1 MDVSTT
7 AQRAEKYMSDHVLSN
22 TPLTDSP
29 TPDGSSISQSNMS
42 SSSKGKG
49 AHAMVS
55 PPADILQGDGDLR
68 TSDLP
73 SPSEPSEEQIEAAVN
88 LALSDANRTI
98 DAPGVMVATTD
109 GIDPQDRYSV
119 ALKTAETGIR
129 EAVRQIQQIAL
140 GPTDVRKVYV
150 TGKEKDGSDRALE
163 IVAFNSIVS
172 LMTRIE
178 QDGVV
183 SVMVYVS
190 TRHNYGPGDYHFSE
204 SKWHGTYAL
213 NKQGFVQGE
222 QAAREVAG
230 LLVY

>member
-1 MDVSTT
+1 
-7 AQRAEKYMSDHVLSN
+7 MSEHVLNS

-49 AHAMVS
+49 SHTMVS
-55 PPADILQGDGDLR
+55 PPADILQGEGDLR

-88 LALSDANRTI
+88 LALSDASRTI

-129 EAVRQIQQIAL
+129 EAVRQIRQIAL

>member
-1 MDVSTT
+1 
-7 AQRAEKYMSDHVLSN
+7 MSEHVLNS

-49 AHAMVS
+49 SHTMVS
-55 PPADILQGDGDLR
+55 PSADILQGGGDLR

-88 LALSDANRTI
+88 LALNDASRTI

-129 EAVRQIQQIAL
+129 EAVRQIRQIAL

>member
-1 MDVSTT
+1 
-7 AQRAEKYMSDHVLSN
+7 MSEHVLNS
-22 TPLTDSP
+22 TSLTVSP
-29 TPDGSSISQSNMS
+29 ASADNNISQSNVS
-42 SSSKGKG
+42 SSSKGKVT
-49 AHAMVS
+49 HAMIS
-55 PPADILQGDGDLR
+55 PPSDILQGDGDLR

-88 LALSDANRTI
+88 LALNDASRTI

-129 EAVRQIQQIAL
+129 EAVRQIRQIAL

>member
-1 MDVSTT
+1 MSEHVS
-7 AQRAEKYMSDHVLSN
+7 HN
-22 TPLTDSP
+22 TPLTGSP
-29 TPDGSSISQSNMS
+29 ASAGNGDFQSGLS
-42 SSSKGKG
+42 SSSRHKG
-49 AHAMVS
+49 AHAMAS
-55 PPADILQGDGDLR
+55 PPEDILQGDGNLK
-68 TSDLP
+68 TSNLP

-88 LALSDANRTI
+88 LALSDASRTI

-129 EAVRQIQQIAL
+129 EAVRQIRQIAL

-183 SVMVYVS
+183 SVMAYVS

-213 NKQGFVQGE
+213 NKQGFIQGE
-222 QAAREVAG
+222 QAAREISG

>member
-1 MDVSTT
+1 
-7 AQRAEKYMSDHVLSN
+7 
-22 TPLTDSP
+22 
-29 TPDGSSISQSNMS
+29 
-42 SSSKGKG
+42 
-49 AHAMVS
+49 MVF
-55 PPADILQGDGDLR
+55 PPADILQGNGDLR

>member
-1 MDVSTT
+1 
-7 AQRAEKYMSDHVLSN
+7 MSEHVLNS

-49 AHAMVS
+49 SHTMVS
-55 PPADILQGDGDLR
+55 PPADILQGGDDLR

-88 LALSDANRTI
+88 LALNDASRTI

-129 EAVRQIQQIAL
+129 EAVRQIRQIAL

>member
-1 MDVSTT
+1 
-7 AQRAEKYMSDHVLSN
+7 MSEHVLNS

-49 AHAMVS
+49 SHTMVS
-55 PPADILQGDGDLR
+55 PPADILQGGGDLR
-68 TSDLP
+68 KSDLP

-88 LALSDANRTI
+88 LALNDASRTI

-129 EAVRQIQQIAL
+129 EAVRQIRQIAL

>member
-1 MDVSTT
+1 MSEHVLNSTT
-7 AQRAEKYMSDHVLSN
+7 
-22 TPLTDSP
+22 LTDSP
-29 TPDGSSISQSNMS
+29 ASANNSDFQLDVS
-42 SSSKGKG
+42 SSSRHKG

-55 PPADILQGDGDLR
+55 PPEDILQGEGDLR

-88 LALSDANRTI
+88 LALSDASRTI

-129 EAVRQIQQIAL
+129 EAVRQIRQIAL

-183 SVMVYVS
+183 SVMAYVS

-213 NKQGFVQGE
+213 NKQGFIQGE
-222 QAAREVAG
+222 QAAREIAG

>member
-1 MDVSTT
+1 
-7 AQRAEKYMSDHVLSN
+7 MSEHVLNS

-49 AHAMVS
+49 SHTMVS
-55 PPADILQGDGDLR
+55 PPADILQGGGDLR

-88 LALSDANRTI
+88 LALNDASRTI

-129 EAVRQIQQIAL
+129 EAVRQIRQIAL

-222 QAAREVAG
+222 QAAKEVAG

>member
-1 MDVSTT
+1 
-7 AQRAEKYMSDHVLSN
+7 MSEHVLSS
-22 TPLTDSP
+22 TPLTVSP
-29 TPDGSSISQSNMS
+29 ASTDNSISQLNVS
-42 SSSKGKG
+42 SSFKGKVT
-49 AHAMVS
+49 HAIVS
-55 PPADILQGDGDLR
+55 PPADILQGEGDLR

-88 LALSDANRTI
+88 LALNDASRHI

-119 ALKTAETGIR
+119 SLKTAETGIR

-140 GPTDVRKVYV
+140 GPTDIRKVYV
-150 TGKEKDGSDRALE
+150 TGREKDGSNRALE
-163 IVAFNSIVS
+163 IIAFNSIVS

>member
-1 MDVSTT
+1 
-7 AQRAEKYMSDHVLSN
+7 MSEHVLHN
-22 TPLTDSP
+22 TLP
-29 TPDGSSISQSNMS
+29 TGSSASADNGGFQSGLS
-42 SSSKGKG
+42 SSSKHKG
-49 AHAMVS
+49 AHAIVS
-55 PPADILQGDGDLR
+55 PPVDILQGEGDLR

-88 LALSDANRTI
+88 LALSDASRTI

-119 ALKTAETGIR
+119 AMKTAETGIR
-129 EAVRQIQQIAL
+129 EAVRQIQHIAL
-140 GPTDVRKVYV
+140 GPTDIRKVYV
-150 TGKEKDGSDRALE
+150 TGREKDGSDRALE

-204 SKWHGTYAL
+204 SKWNGTYAL

>member
-1 MDVSTT
+1 
-7 AQRAEKYMSDHVLSN
+7 MSEHVLNS
-22 TPLTDSP
+22 TSLTVSP
-29 TPDGSSISQSNMS
+29 ASADNNISQSNVS
-42 SSSKGKG
+42 SSSKGKVT
-49 AHAMVS
+49 HAMIS
-55 PPADILQGDGDLR
+55 PPSDILQGDGDLR

-73 SPSEPSEEQIEAAVN
+73 SPSEPSDEQIEAAVN
-88 LALSDANRTI
+88 LALNDASRSI

-140 GPTDVRKVYV
+140 GPTDIRKVYV
-150 TGKEKDGSDRALE
+150 TGREKDGSNRALE

-183 SVMVYVS
+183 SVMIYVS

-222 QAAREVAG
+222 QAAKEVAG

>member
-1 MDVSTT
+1 
-7 AQRAEKYMSDHVLSN
+7 MSEHVLHSTLPTGSPASAGSN
-22 TPLTDSP
+22 
-29 TPDGSSISQSNMS
+29 ISQSDMS
-42 SSSKGKG
+42 SSSNRKG

-55 PPADILQGDGDLR
+55 PPADILQGEGDLR

-73 SPSEPSEEQIEAAVN
+73 SPSGPSEEQIEAAVN
-88 LALSDANRTI
+88 LALSDASRTI

-119 ALKTAETGIR
+119 SLKTAETGIR

-140 GPTDVRKVYV
+140 GPTDIRNVYV
-150 TGKEKDGSDRALE
+150 TGREKDGSNRALE

>member
-1 MDVSTT
+1 
-7 AQRAEKYMSDHVLSN
+7 MSEHVLNS
-22 TPLTDSP
+22 TSLTVSP
-29 TPDGSSISQSNMS
+29 ASADNNISQSNVS
-42 SSSKGKG
+42 SSSKVTVT
-49 AHAMVS
+49 HAMIS
-55 PPADILQGDGDLR
+55 PPSDILQGDGDLR

-73 SPSEPSEEQIEAAVN
+73 SPSEPSDEQIEAAVN
-88 LALSDANRTI
+88 LALNDASRSI

-140 GPTDVRKVYV
+140 GPTDIRKVYV
-150 TGKEKDGSDRALE
+150 TGREKDGSNRALE

-222 QAAREVAG
+222 QAAKEVAG

>member
-1 MDVSTT
+1 
-7 AQRAEKYMSDHVLSN
+7 MSEHVLHS
-22 TPLTDSP
+22 TLPTGSP
-29 TPDGSSISQSNMS
+29 ASSDNGDFKSGLS
-42 SSSKGKG
+42 SSSRRKG

-55 PPADILQGDGDLR
+55 PPEDILQGDGNLK

-88 LALSDANRTI
+88 LALNDASRTI

-129 EAVRQIQQIAL
+129 EAVRQIRQIAL

>member
-1 MDVSTT
+1 
-7 AQRAEKYMSDHVLSN
+7 MSEHVLNS

-49 AHAMVS
+49 SHTMVS
-55 PPADILQGDGDLR
+55 PPADILQGGGDLR

-88 LALSDANRTI
+88 LALNDASRTI

-129 EAVRQIQQIAL
+129 EAVRQIRQIAL

-190 TRHNYGPGDYHFSE
+190 TRHNYVMAYVSTRHNYGPGDYHFSE

>member
-1 MDVSTT
+1 
-7 AQRAEKYMSDHVLSN
+7 MSEHVLNS

-49 AHAMVS
+49 SHTTVS
-55 PPADILQGDGDLR
+55 PPADILQGGGDLR

-88 LALSDANRTI
+88 LALNDASRTI

-129 EAVRQIQQIAL
+129 EAVRQIRQIAL

>member
-1 MDVSTT
+1 
-7 AQRAEKYMSDHVLSN
+7 MSEHVLNS

-49 AHAMVS
+49 SHTMVS
-55 PPADILQGDGDLR
+55 PPADILQGGGDLR

-88 LALSDANRTI
+88 LALNDASRTI

-129 EAVRQIQQIAL
+129 EAVGQIRQIAL

>member
-1 MDVSTT
+1 
-7 AQRAEKYMSDHVLSN
+7 MSEHVLNN

-29 TPDGSSISQSNMS
+29 VSADSNIFQSDVS
-42 SSSKGKG
+42 SSSRCKG
-49 AHAMVS
+49 AHIMIS
-55 PPADILQGDGDLR
+55 PPTDILQRERDSR
-68 TSDLP
+68 ASNLP
-73 SPSEPSEEQIEAAVN
+73 SPSEPSDEQIEAAVN
-88 LALSDANRTI
+88 LALNDANRSI

-119 ALKTAETGIR
+119 ALKTAEIGIR
-129 EAVRQIQQIAL
+129 EAARQIQQIAL
-140 GPTDVRKVYV
+140 GPTKIRKVYI
-150 TGKEKDGSDRALE
+150 TGKEKDGSSRALE
-163 IVAFNSIVS
+163 IVAYNSIIS

-183 SVMVYVS
+183 SVMAYVS
-190 TRHNYGPGDYHFSE
+190 VRHNYGPGDYHFSE

>member
-1 MDVSTT
+1 
-7 AQRAEKYMSDHVLSN
+7 MSEHVLNS

-49 AHAMVS
+49 SHTMVS
-55 PPADILQGDGDLR
+55 PPADILQGGGDLR

-88 LALSDANRTI
+88 LALHDASRTI

-129 EAVRQIQQIAL
+129 EAVRQIRQIAL

>member
-1 MDVSTT
+1 
-7 AQRAEKYMSDHVLSN
+7 MSEHVLNS
-22 TPLTDSP
+22 TSLTVSP
-29 TPDGSSISQSNMS
+29 VSADNNISQSNVS
-42 SSSKGKG
+42 SSSKGKVT
-49 AHAMVS
+49 HAMVS
-55 PPADILQGDGDLR
+55 PPADILQGGGDLR

-88 LALSDANRTI
+88 LALNDASRTI

-129 EAVRQIQQIAL
+129 EAVRQIRQIAL

-183 SVMVYVS
+183 SVMVYIS

>member
-1 MDVSTT
+1 MSEHVS
-7 AQRAEKYMSDHVLSN
+7 LN
-22 TPLTDSP
+22 TPLMDSP
-29 TPDGSSISQSNMS
+29 ASADNGDFQLDVS
-42 SSSKGKG
+42 SSSKHKG
-49 AHAMVS
+49 AHAIVS
-55 PPADILQGDGDLR
+55 PPVDILQGDGDLR
-68 TSDLP
+68 ASDLP
-73 SPSEPSEEQIEAAVN
+73 SPSEPSEEQIEAAIN
-88 LALSDANRTI
+88 LALNDANRTI

-119 ALKTAETGIR
+119 SLKTAETGIR
-129 EAVRQIQQIAL
+129 EAVRQIRQIAL

>member
-1 MDVSTT
+1 
-7 AQRAEKYMSDHVLSN
+7 MSEHVLHSTLPTGSPASAGSN
-22 TPLTDSP
+22 
-29 TPDGSSISQSNMS
+29 ISQSDMS
-42 SSSKGKG
+42 SSSNRKG

-55 PPADILQGDGDLR
+55 PPADILQGEGDLR

-88 LALSDANRTI
+88 LALSDASRTI

-119 ALKTAETGIR
+119 ALQTAETGIR
-129 EAVRQIQQIAL
+129 EAVRQIRQIAL

-183 SVMVYVS
+183 SVMAYVS

-213 NKQGFVQGE
+213 NKQGFIQGE
-222 QAAREVAG
+222 QAAREIAG

>member
-1 MDVSTT
+1 
-7 AQRAEKYMSDHVLSN
+7 MSEHVLNS
-22 TPLTDSP
+22 TSLTVSP
-29 TPDGSSISQSNMS
+29 ASADNNISQSNVS
-42 SSSKGKG
+42 SSSKGKVT
-49 AHAMVS
+49 HAMIS
-55 PPADILQGDGDLR
+55 PPSDILQGDGDLR

-73 SPSEPSEEQIEAAVN
+73 SPSEPSDEQIEAAVN
-88 LALSDANRTI
+88 LALNDASRSI

-140 GPTDVRKVYV
+140 GPTDIRKVYV
-150 TGKEKDGSDRALE
+150 TGREKDGSDRALE

-183 SVMVYVS
+183 SVMAYVS

>member
-1 MDVSTT
+1 
-7 AQRAEKYMSDHVLSN
+7 MSEHVLNS
-22 TPLTDSP
+22 TSLTVSP
-29 TPDGSSISQSNMS
+29 ASADNNISQSNVS
-42 SSSKGKG
+42 SSSKGKVT
-49 AHAMVS
+49 HAMIS
-55 PPADILQGDGDLR
+55 PPSDILQGDGDLR

-73 SPSEPSEEQIEAAVN
+73 SPSEPSDEQIEAAVN
-88 LALSDANRTI
+88 LALNDASRSI
-98 DAPGVMVATTD
+98 DAPGVMVATTG

-129 EAVRQIQQIAL
+129 EAVRQIRQIAL

-183 SVMVYVS
+183 SVMAYVS

-213 NKQGFVQGE
+213 NKQGFIQGE
-222 QAAREVAG
+222 QAAREIAG

>member
-1 MDVSTT
+1 
-7 AQRAEKYMSDHVLSN
+7 MSEHVLNSMS
-22 TPLTDSP
+22 LTVSP
-29 TPDGSSISQSNMS
+29 ASADNNISQSNVS
-42 SSSKGKG
+42 SSSKGKVT
-49 AHAMVS
+49 HAMIS
-55 PPADILQGDGDLR
+55 PPSDILQGDGDLR

-73 SPSEPSEEQIEAAVN
+73 SPSEPSDEQIEAAVN
-88 LALSDANRTI
+88 LALNDASRSI

-140 GPTDVRKVYV
+140 GPTDIRKVYV
-150 TGKEKDGSDRALE
+150 TGREKDGSNRALE

-183 SVMVYVS
+183 SVMIYVS